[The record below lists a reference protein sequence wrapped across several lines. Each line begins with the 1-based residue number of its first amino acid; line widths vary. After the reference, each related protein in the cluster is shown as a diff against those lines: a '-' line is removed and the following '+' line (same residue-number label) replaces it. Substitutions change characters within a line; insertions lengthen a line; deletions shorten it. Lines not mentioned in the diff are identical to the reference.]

1 MSTRS
6 CEPCAKMCVYTPNCS
21 KQREVDGN
29 LVWVCDDHADGKLSI
44 SKPDFGPAPF
54 QSGSPT
60 SEAAAV
66 SVQGDFGPQC
76 QAVYQAILNAGSRG
90 LTREEVCNVLGIR
103 NQAACGRLKRLET
116 KGLIGASSDYTRKA
130 STNRQQQ
137 IYTVR
142 QFKRDAA

>member
-1 MSTRS
+1 MRTFS

-21 KQREVDGN
+21 KQREVDGK
-29 LVWVCDDHADGKLSI
+29 LVWVCDDHAEGKLSL

-60 SEAAAV
+60 SEAAAA
-66 SVQGDFGPQC
+66 SVQGSVSQQC
-76 QAVYQAILNAGSRG
+76 EIIFQAILSAGSRG
-90 LTREEVCNVLGIR
+90 LIREEVCKVTKVT
-103 NQAACGRLKRLET
+103 NQAACARLNELERQGR
-116 KGLIGASSDYTRKA
+116 IGKSSDYTRKA